1 MMQLQVVGKAQ
12 HGQQHCVQK
21 QMQHHFQHL
30 EHAKVKMF
38 KSTSTALTKQLFAI
52 IWQQLYFN
60 KNLTCQSGLYILVLV
75 WPAVDHKGL
84 SHSAVFCPPSPT

>member
-1 MMQLQVVGKAQ
+1 MMQL
-12 HGQQHCVQK
+12 
-21 QMQHHFQHL
+21 QHHFQHPD
-30 EHAKVKMF
+30 HAKVKML
-38 KSTSTALTKQLFAI
+38 KPTSTALTQLFAI

-84 SHSAVFCPPSPT
+84 SHSAVFCPLFPT